1 MIVYGDFLD
10 VEFRANG
17 DVGLKHRLTVFRTI
31 DDFQQSVF
39 RDHRAVCRR
48 QILCSE
54 QSELHR
60 EDFAVS
66 ADTEQ
71 LVLLQNFGET
81 DFCLL
86 TLVVERGFSGSHRN
100 IFAGIGQLHCFNF
113 AADHHTIGGFFLT
126 NFESSKIQR
135 FCGRSAVPACL
146 QTSHNLFILISECSI
161 RRIDIS
167 DRRNDIVSIRYIA
180 YRVNR
185 LIDAVC
191 FRHGREHLAGL
202 ADRDGAFLCDI
213 MLFNHHS
220 GLCAVHLER
229 YGRGVKDIPVC
240 AALLN

>member
-1 MIVYGDFLD
+1 M
-10 VEFRANG
+10 
-17 DVGLKHRLTVFRTI
+17 
-31 DDFQQSVF
+31 
-39 RDHRAVCRR
+39 
-48 QILCSE
+48 
-54 QSELHR
+54 
-60 EDFAVS
+60 
-66 ADTEQ
+66 
-71 LVLLQNFGET
+71 
-81 DFCLL
+81 
-86 TLVVERGFSGSHRN
+86 TLVVERDLSGSHLN

-126 NFESSKIQR
+126 NFESSKIQW

-161 RRIDIS
+161 RRINIS

-213 MLFNHHS
+213 MLFDHNG